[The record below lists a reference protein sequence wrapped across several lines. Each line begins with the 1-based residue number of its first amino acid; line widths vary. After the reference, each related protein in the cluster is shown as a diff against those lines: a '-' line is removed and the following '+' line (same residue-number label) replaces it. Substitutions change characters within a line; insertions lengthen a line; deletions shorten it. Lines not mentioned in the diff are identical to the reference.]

1 MNQLINSDNLTMSSE
16 QLSELL
22 EIRHDNLRAKALK
35 MKEAGN
41 IAFTENLVKGS
52 GRSKSVMS
60 FDKRNSMIIAAKL
73 NDQLLVAVIDR
84 WIELESNPVHKLPVT
99 FGEALQLAANQAIEI
114 ETQNKLIA
122 LQAPAVKFV
131 EDYTQAETG
140 SKGFRQVAKL
150 LKVNERVFRG
160 FLVDMMIMYKSKSGW
175 MAYQRHVDV
184 NRFEVITGEK
194 NSHIYNEVLFTGKGI
209 NWIAGLWA
217 VELIALGEEK

>member
-140 SKGFRQVAKL
+140 SKGFRQVAKV
-150 LKVNERVFRG
+150 LKINERVFRA
-160 FLVDMMIMYKSKSGW
+160 FLVDQNIMYKAKSGW

-184 NRFEVITGEK
+184 SRFEVITGEK